1 MSISPAIA
9 LVPAQSSL
17 ALRRLT
23 ICCILALGLLASII
37 FSAAHGPANIPY
49 SDVARL
55 VLRGLNFPVGQ
66 DLPQSDFL
74 IVNVIRLPRIL
85 IGALVGA
92 ALACAGATMQG
103 IFRNPL
109 ADPGLLG
116 VSAGGGLG
124 AVLAIVTGL
133 ANLSL
138 WVLPG
143 AAFLAALG
151 TATVVYGLS

>member
-49 SDVARL
+49 GDVARL

-92 ALACAGATMQG
+92 
-103 IFRNPL
+103 PL
-109 ADPGLLG
+109 AWDFRREWAGGCDRHHEWSCQCWPLG
-116 VSAGGGLG
+116 VAGIGLCRRDGSLAFGVWTVHVG
-124 AVLAIVTGL
+124 AR
-133 ANLSL
+133 S
-138 WVLPG
+138 
-143 AAFLAALG
+143 
-151 TATVVYGLS
+151 